1 MLHEKRNSKGGDAP
15 IEMLSVTMNGYMEDL
30 SLHILDIA
38 ENSVNA
44 GATFVRIS
52 IEERDA
58 EDLFTVEI
66 EDNGRGMSEEFLKKV
81 LDPFCTTRTTR
92 NVGLG
97 LPFLAQ
103 SARETGGDILIRSV
117 PGKGT
122 IVTAVF
128 HPRHID
134 MKPTG
139 NIADTVTTLIAG
151 SPRMDFLSRDSR
163 TYSLDTREI
172 RSVLEDVPINSSEVL
187 SAIRGDLIEALN
199 DILDQKTEKP

>member
-1 MLHEKRNSKGGDAP
+1 MQRSAAP
-15 IEMLSVTMNGYMEDL
+15 LAIVSVTMNGYMEDL

-44 GATFVRIS
+44 GATFVKIR
-52 IEERDA
+52 IEERDT

-66 EDNGRGMSEEFLKKV
+66 EDNGRGMTEEFLKKV

-97 LPFLAQ
+97 LSFLAQ
-103 SARETGGDILIRSV
+103 SARETGGDVSIRSA
-117 PGKGT
+117 PDKGT
-122 IVTAVF
+122 TVTAVF

-151 SPRMDFLSRDSR
+151 SPRTDFLFSYTRDNR
-163 TYSLDTREI
+163 AYSLDTREI
-172 RSVLEDVPINSSEVL
+172 RGVLEDVPINSSEVL
-187 SAIRGDLIEALN
+187 SAIRGDLVEALN
-199 DILDQKTEKP
+199 DILVRKAEKP

>member
-1 MLHEKRNSKGGDAP
+1 MQRSAAP
-15 IEMLSVTMNGYMEDL
+15 LAMLSVTMNGYMEDL

-52 IEERDA
+52 IDEQDA
-58 EDLFTVEI
+58 KDLFTVEI
-66 EDNGRGMSEEFLKKV
+66 EDNGRGMSEEFLQKV

-97 LPFLAQ
+97 LSFLAQ
-103 SARETGGDILIRSV
+103 SARETGGDILIRSI

-151 SPRMDFLSRDSR
+151 SLRTDFLFSYTRDGM

-199 DILDQKTEKP
+199 DILDRETEKP